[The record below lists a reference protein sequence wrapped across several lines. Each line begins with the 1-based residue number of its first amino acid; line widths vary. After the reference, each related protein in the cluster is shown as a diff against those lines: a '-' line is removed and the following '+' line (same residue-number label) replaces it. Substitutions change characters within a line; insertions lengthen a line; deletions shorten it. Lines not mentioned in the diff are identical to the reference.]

1 MVRGVLMYIKE
12 SGQAISIKTFSSRGV
27 ILIHDGMLIDRRNES
42 CELQAS
48 GLPAEEKSICFSS
61 EKHRPDF
68 IKQYGKEKCSSPLFL
83 YIGSVSGRRVS
94 EREESMGL
102 PQNDDSPFRDR
113 PA

>member
-1 MVRGVLMYIKE
+1 MKAAGCGLRAT
-12 SGQAISIKTFSSRGV
+12 SFSA
-27 ILIHDGMLIDRRNES
+27 D
-42 CELQAS
+42 
-48 GLPAEEKSICFSS
+48 EKSICFSY
-61 EKHRPDF
+61 EEHRPDF
-68 IKQYGKEKCSSPLFL
+68 IKQYSKEKYSSQLFL